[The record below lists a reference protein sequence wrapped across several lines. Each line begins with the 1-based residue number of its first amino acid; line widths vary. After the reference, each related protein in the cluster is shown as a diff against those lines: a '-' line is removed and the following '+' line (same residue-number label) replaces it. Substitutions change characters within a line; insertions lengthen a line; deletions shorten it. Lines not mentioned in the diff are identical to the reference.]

1 MPSIIEGERLY
12 TLGEAA
18 EALGVHY
25 NTVKNWVYKGSLNA
39 NKVGRSYRV
48 TGTELRRIS
57 GIGSEPASNGS
68 TGTSNGLDQS

>member
-12 TLGEAA
+12 TLAEAA

-25 NTVKNWVYKGSLNA
+25 NTIKNWIYSGTLRA

-48 TGTELRRIS
+48 TGTELKRVA
-57 GIGSEPASNGS
+57 GIEAVTP
-68 TGTSNGLDQS
+68 

>member
-12 TLGEAA
+12 TLAEAA

-25 NTVKNWVYKGSLNA
+25 NTIKNWVKSGTLKA
-39 NKVGRSYRV
+39 NKLGRSYRV

-57 GIGSEPASNGS
+57 GLQDDAK
-68 TGTSNGLDQS
+68 